1 MSTVFQ
7 DGLTLFGVRRMME
20 GVIPPTL
27 CTVSP
32 DHMPNVSYLSLAEY
46 VDPLHIA
53 LSYQFFNRSRE
64 NVLATR
70 RAALTLDD
78 GYSGA
83 GVVLQLEYLR
93 TETEGPVFER
103 LRAKLMGVASHSGM
117 DQVFHLRG
125 ADIYRVLEMRRVP
138 GRRELPGAQPRVDI
152 ATNSRLLSERMAH
165 CEDLSELLD
174 TFLDGLGELLRID
187 HAMLWLSDAAQAAL
201 TLLASRGYEHDG
213 AGAEIF
219 IGDGIVGTA
228 VREGVPIRVGHM
240 MNMARYA
247 RAARERAE
255 EMGYAPALKCA
266 IPLPGLKEPRS
277 QLAVPLRARGRVLGA
292 LFVESTHDQHFGYD
306 DEDALMLLCGQFAVA
321 MSLMQPPAE
330 REPQEPAAADAPG
343 HGVASGPPLRLRLF
357 GRDNSVFL
365 DDVYLIRGVA
375 GAILW
380 KLAGE
385 YLRTGRRE
393 FSNRELRLAPELRLP
408 DVQDNLEVR
417 LLLLQRRLAEQKAD
431 IQLEKLGRGRMRLN
445 VMRPLVLEGDNRGR
459 RASDPV

>member
-1 MSTVFQ
+1 MNSVFS

-20 GVIPPTL
+20 GVIPPTM
-27 CTVSP
+27 CTVSA

-64 NVLATR
+64 NVLATK

-78 GYSGA
+78 AYSGA
-83 GVVLQLEYLR
+83 GVILQLEYLR

-117 DQVFHLRG
+117 DAVFHLRG

-165 CEDLSELLD
+165 CEDMAELLD
-174 TFLDGLGELLRID
+174 TFLHGLRELLRID

-201 TLLASRGYEHDG
+201 TLLASRGYDHDG

-219 IGDGIVGTA
+219 IGEGLVGTA

-247 RAARERAE
+247 RAARERAGE
-255 EMGYAPALKCA
+255 LGYAPALKSE
-266 IPLPGLKEPRS
+266 IPLPGLQEPRS

-292 LFVESTHDQHFGYD
+292 LLVESQHDQHFGYD

-321 MSLMQPPAE
+321 MSLMQPAVE
-330 REPQEPAAADAPG
+330 REVPAAAAPCPPG
-343 HGVASGPPLRLRLF
+343 QPVDSGPPLRLRRF
-357 GRDNSVFL
+357 ARDNSVFL

-380 KLAGE
+380 KLVSE
-385 YLRTGRRE
+385 YLRSGRQE
-393 FSNRELRLAPELRLP
+393 FTNRELRLAPELRLP

-431 IQLEKLGRGRMRLN
+431 IQLEKCGRGRMRLCVN
-445 VMRPLVLEGDNRGR
+445 RPVSLEGESRGR
-459 RASDPV
+459 RASDVV

>member
-1 MSTVFQ
+1 MSAVFD

-27 CTVSP
+27 CTVSAE
-32 DHMPNVSYLSLAEY
+32 HMPNVSYLSLAEY

-78 GYSGA
+78 PYTGA
-83 GVVLQLEYLR
+83 GVVLQIEYLR

-103 LRAKLMGVASHSGM
+103 LRAKLMGVASHVGM
-117 DQVFHLRG
+117 AEVFHLRG
-125 ADIYRVLEMRRVP
+125 ADIYRVLELRRVP
-138 GRRELPGAQPRVDI
+138 GRRELPGNAPRVDI
-152 ATNSRLLSERMAH
+152 ATNSRCLSERMAN
-165 CEDLSELLD
+165 CGDLAELLD
-174 TFLDGLGELLRID
+174 TFLRGLSDLLRID
-187 HAMLWLSDAAQAAL
+187 HAMLWLSDASQSTL
-201 TLLASRGYEHDG
+201 TLLASRGYERDG
-213 AGAEIF
+213 AGAEIS

-247 RAARERAE
+247 RAARERADAL
-255 EMGYAPALKCA
+255 GFAPVLKSE

-292 LFVESTHDQHFGYD
+292 LLVESTHDQHFGYD

-321 MSLMQPPAE
+321 MSLMQPPE
-330 REPQEPAAADAPG
+330 QEPAEAKPAPAPAVPAAGA
-343 HGVASGPPLRLRLF
+343 PLRLRRYM
-357 GRDNSVFL
+357 RDNSVFL

-380 KLAGE
+380 KLVAE
-385 YLRTGRRE
+385 YQNSGRDE
-393 FSNRELRLAPELRLP
+393 FTNRELRLAPELRLP

-417 LLLLQRRLAEQKAD
+417 LLLLQRRLAEQHAA
-431 IQLEKLGRGRMRLN
+431 IQLEKSGRGRVRI
-445 VMRPLVLEGDNRGR
+445 VLSRAVTLETDQNRR
-459 RASDPV
+459 STDRAG